1 MQKGLNSNKSGGY
14 APPHPLLGRKS
25 WPEAQAGE
33 KAGQQDSLMV
43 MFWNLENF
51 FDWKNDTTSVSDA
64 EFSSRGERHWTRKK
78 FMAKAQAVAKTVLWA
93 EGVAGRLPDAVG
105 VAEVENAGVLRR
117 LLKETTLRKLDY
129 EAVHFDSPDPRGID
143 VGLLYR
149 KGVFEKIDARPV
161 PVGDSTFRTRD
172 ILYVALKHRGSG
184 KDYVMLVNHHPSK
197 FSGAKSSESKRK
209 AAIAA
214 LRALAEDS
222 VRSQTIPAPSPETT
236 SVQPPQTSPAPSP
249 ETAPAPQPTASGT
262 SQASTGQQTPP
273 AIIAMGD
280 FNDTPDSPLFLG
292 LTPPLVNLSLP
303 LWRKGKGSIRFDG
316 RWELID
322 LYFVSE
328 NISSARVDVLRP
340 PFLLQEDRARGGFKP
355 RRTYL
360 GPRYNGGVSDHLP
373 VVLLLP

>member
-1 MQKGLNSNKSGGY
+1 MKGL
-14 APPHPLLGRKS
+14 LL
-25 WPEAQAGE
+25 WFVMAAMCTQGE
-33 KAGQQDSLMV
+33 KAGQQDSMMV

-117 LLKETTLRKLDY
+117 LLKETILRKLDY
-129 EAVHFDSPDPRGID
+129 EAVHFDSTDPRGID

-222 VRSQTIPAPSPETT
+222 LRSQTIPAPPHAASDLLP
-236 SVQPPQTSPAPSP
+236 TSP
-249 ETAPAPQPTASGT
+249 GT
-262 SQASTGQQTPP
+262 SQAAPGQQIPP